1 MSTQAIVAEVPL
13 FSRLDDQEREA
24 LSALLSPRTFRAGER
39 IFSAGD
45 RGDALFIIR
54 SGKVR
59 LELTTNDG
67 ECLLLD
73 EVDPGEVLGELSFLD
88 AGPRTASA
96 IAEVDSELL
105 EFERGQLLAFVQSHP
120 HAALDLLGVMANRIR
135 ASDLLLR
142 TRVSRNLNEEEAE
155 SLTFGE
161 RLADRVAAFGGSWS
175 FIILFG
181 VVLAAWVIGNTVALV
196 KHPFDPYPF
205 IFLNLILS
213 MLAAIQ
219 APVIMMSQNRQG
231 TKDRMKTDMD
241 YRIDL
246 KGEMEI
252 AHLHTKVDQIYE
264 LLQNKFPSLECK
276 YSRDHKN

>member
-1 MSTQAIVAEVPL
+1 MSTQAILAEVPL
-13 FSRLDDQEREA
+13 FSRLDDQERES
-24 LSALLSPRTFRAGER
+24 LSAMLRPRLFRAGER

-45 RGDALFIIR
+45 RGETLYVIR

-59 LELTTNDG
+59 LELTTNEG

-73 EVDPGEVLGELSFLD
+73 QVGPGEVLGEISFLD

-96 IAEVDSELL
+96 IAEEDSELL
-105 EFERGQLLAFVQSHP
+105 EFERGQLLMFVQQHP

-135 ASDLLLR
+135 SSDLLLR
-142 TRVSRNLNEEEAE
+142 TRVSRNVNEEELE

-161 RLADRVAAFGGSWS
+161 RLADRVAAFGGSWT
-175 FIILFG
+175 FIICFG
-181 VVLAAWVIGNTVALV
+181 VTLALWVGGNSVVLAQ
-196 KHPFDPYPF
+196 HPFDPYPF

-231 TKDRMKTDMD
+231 TKDRMKSDLD

-264 LLQNKFPSLECK
+264 LLQNRFPSLECQFAREPK
-276 YSRDHKN
+276 S

>member
-1 MSTQAIVAEVPL
+1 MSTQAILAEVPL

-24 LSALLSPRTFRAGER
+24 LSAMLQPRLFRAGER

-45 RGDALFIIR
+45 RGETLYVIR

-59 LELTTNDG
+59 LELTTNEG

-73 EVDPGEVLGELSFLD
+73 RVGPGEVLGEISFLD

-96 IAEVDSELL
+96 IAEEDAELL
-105 EFERGQLLAFVQSHP
+105 EFERGQLLMFVQRHP

-135 ASDLLLR
+135 SSDLLLR
-142 TRVSRNLNEEEAE
+142 TRVSRNVNEEELE

-161 RLADRVAAFGGSWS
+161 RLADRVAAFGGSWT
-175 FIILFG
+175 FIICFG
-181 VVLAAWVIGNTVALV
+181 VTLALWVGGNSVVLAQ
-196 KHPFDPYPF
+196 HPFDPYPF

-231 TKDRMKTDMD
+231 TKDRMKSDLD

-264 LLQNKFPSLECK
+264 MLQDRFPSLECQ
-276 YSRDHKN
+276 YAREHKT

>member
-1 MSTQAIVAEVPL
+1 MSTQAILAEVPL
-13 FSRLDDQEREA
+13 FARLDAQERDA
-24 LSALLSPRTFRAGER
+24 LSALLRPRTFRAGER

-45 RGDALFIIR
+45 RGDALYVIR

-59 LELTTNDG
+59 LELTTNEG

-73 EVDPGEVLGELSFLD
+73 EVDPGEVLGEISFLD
-88 AGPRTASA
+88 AGPRTANA
-96 IAEVDSELL
+96 IAELDSELL
-105 EFERGQLLAFVQSHP
+105 EFERGQLLAFVQTHP

-135 ASDLLLR
+135 SSDLLLR
-142 TRVSRNLNEEEAE
+142 ARVSRNLNEEEQE

-161 RLADRVAAFGGSWS
+161 RLADRVAAFGGSWT

-181 VVLAAWVIGNTVALV
+181 VTLALWVGGNRVVLAQ
-196 KHPFDPYPF
+196 HPFDPYPF

-252 AHLHTKVDQIYE
+252 AHLHTKVDQIYQM
-264 LLQNKFPSLECK
+264 LQSRFPSLECQ
-276 YSRDHKN
+276 YARERKN

>member
-13 FSRLDDQEREA
+13 FSRLDDQERAA
-24 LSALLSPRTFRAGER
+24 LSALLRPRMFRAGER

-45 RGDALFIIR
+45 RGDALFII
-54 SGKVR
+54 STGKVR
-59 LELTTNDG
+59 LELTTNEG

-96 IAEVDSELL
+96 IAQVDSELL
-105 EFERGQLLAFVQSHP
+105 EFERGQLLTFVQAHP
-120 HAALDLLGVMANRIR
+120 HAALDLLGVMATRIR
-135 ASDLLLR
+135 SSDLLLR

-161 RLADRVAAFGGSWS
+161 RLADRVASFGGSWS

-181 VVLAAWVIGNTVALV
+181 VVLVAWVIGNTVALV

-241 YRIDL
+241 YKIDL

-264 LLQNKFPSLECK
+264 MLQNKFPSLECQ

>member
-1 MSTQAIVAEVPL
+1 MSTQAILAEVPL

-24 LSALLSPRTFRAGER
+24 LTTMLQPRMFRAGER

-45 RGDALFIIR
+45 RGDALYIIR

-59 LELTTNDG
+59 LELTTNEG

-73 EVDPGEVLGELSFLD
+73 EVDAGEVVGEISFLD
-88 AGPRTASA
+88 SGPRTASA
-96 IAEVDSELL
+96 FAAEDSELL
-105 EFERGQLLAFVQSHP
+105 EFERGQLLTFIQQHP
-120 HAALDLLGVMANRIR
+120 HAALDLLGVMANRMR
-135 ASDLLLR
+135 STDQLLR
-142 TRVSRNLNEEEAE
+142 TRVSRNINEEEE
-155 SLTFGE
+155 ENLTFGE
-161 RLADRVAAFGGSWS
+161 RLADRVAAFGGSWT
-175 FIILFG
+175 FIIFFG
-181 VVLAAWVIGNTVALV
+181 ITLAAWVAVNSTMVA

-231 TKDRMKTDMD
+231 SKDRMKADMD

-264 LLQNKFPSLECK
+264 MLQSRFPSLECQYIRQQK
-276 YSRDHKN
+276 S

>member
-1 MSTQAIVAEVPL
+1 V
-13 FSRLDDQEREA
+13 
-24 LSALLSPRTFRAGER
+24 
-39 IFSAGD
+39 GD
-45 RGDALFIIR
+45 RGETLYVIR

-59 LELTTNDG
+59 LELTTNEG

-73 EVDPGEVLGELSFLD
+73 QVDPGEVLGEISFLD

-96 IAEVDSELL
+96 IAEEDSELL
-105 EFERGQLLAFVQSHP
+105 EFERGQLLTFVQQHP

-135 ASDLLLR
+135 SSDLLLR
-142 TRVSRNLNEEEAE
+142 TRVSRNVNEEELE

-161 RLADRVAAFGGSWS
+161 RLADRVAAFGGSWT
-175 FIILFG
+175 FIICFG
-181 VVLAAWVIGNTVALV
+181 VTLALWVGGNSVVLAR
-196 KHPFDPYPF
+196 HPFDPYPF

-231 TKDRMKTDMD
+231 TKDRMKSDLD

-264 LLQNKFPSLECK
+264 MLQNRFPSLECQ
-276 YSRDHKN
+276 YAREHKS

>member
-1 MSTQAIVAEVPL
+1 MSTQAILAEVPL
-13 FSRLDDQEREA
+13 FSRLDDEEREA
-24 LSALLSPRTFRAGER
+24 LSSLFRSHMFRAGDR

-45 RGDALFIIR
+45 RGDTLYIIR

-59 LELTTNDG
+59 LELTTNEG

-73 EVDPGEVLGELSFLD
+73 EVDPGEVLGEISFLD
-88 AGPRTASA
+88 SGPRTASA

-105 EFERGQLLAFVQSHP
+105 EFERGQLLTFVQQHP

-135 ASDLLLR
+135 SSDVLLR
-142 TRVSRNLNEEEAE
+142 TRVSRNVNEEEEE

-161 RLADRVAAFGGSWS
+161 RLADKVAAFGGSWT
-175 FIILFG
+175 FIIFFG
-181 VVLAAWVIGNTVALV
+181 VTLVAWVGVNSTLLA

-231 TKDRMKTDMD
+231 SKDRMKSDMD

-264 LLQNKFPSLECK
+264 MLQSRFPSLECQ
-276 YSRDHKN
+276 YSREHKN

>member
-1 MSTQAIVAEVPL
+1 MSTQAILAEVPL
-13 FSRLDDQEREA
+13 FSRLDDEEREA
-24 LSALLSPRTFRAGER
+24 LSSMLQPRLFRTGTT
-39 IFSAGD
+39 IFRAGD
-45 RGDALFIIR
+45 RGDALYIIR

-59 LELTTNDG
+59 LELTTNEG

-73 EVDPGEVLGELSFLD
+73 EVDAGEVLGEISFLD

-96 IAEVDSELL
+96 IAAEDSELL
-105 EFERGQLLAFVQSHP
+105 EFERPRLLEFVQHHP
-120 HAALDLLGVMANRIR
+120 HAALDILGVMANRIR
-135 ASDLLLR
+135 SSDTLLR
-142 TRVSRNLNEEEAE
+142 TRVSRNLNEEEQE
-155 SLTFGE
+155 TLTFGE
-161 RLADRVAAFGGSWS
+161 RLADRVAAFGGSWR

-181 VVLAAWVIGNTVALV
+181 VTLAAWVIGNTVALV

-264 LLQNKFPSLECK
+264 LLQNRFPSLECQ
-276 YSRDHKN
+276 YPRDHKH

>member
-1 MSTQAIVAEVPL
+1 MSTQAILAEVPL
-13 FSRLDDQEREA
+13 FSRLDDQERET
-24 LSALLSPRTFRAGER
+24 LSAMLQPRLFRAGER

-45 RGDALFIIR
+45 RGEALYIIR
-54 SGKVR
+54 SGRVR
-59 LELTTNDG
+59 LELTTNEG
-67 ECLLLD
+67 ECLLLAQ
-73 EVDPGEVLGELSFLD
+73 VDPGEVLGEISFLD

-96 IAEVDSELL
+96 IAEEDSELL
-105 EFERGQLLAFVQSHP
+105 EFERAQLLVFVQQHP

-135 ASDLLLR
+135 SSDLLLR
-142 TRVSRNLNEEEAE
+142 TRVSRNLNEEELE

-161 RLADRVAAFGGSWS
+161 RLADRVAAFGGSWT
-175 FIILFG
+175 FIICFG
-181 VVLAAWVIGNTVALV
+181 VTLALWVGGNSVVLAQ
-196 KHPFDPYPF
+196 HPFDPYPF

-231 TKDRMKTDMD
+231 AKDRMKSDLD

-264 LLQNKFPSLECK
+264 MLQDRFPSLECQFA
-276 YSRDHKN
+276 REHKG

>member
-1 MSTQAIVAEVPL
+1 MSTQAILAEVPL
-13 FSRLDDQEREA
+13 FSRLDDQERET
-24 LSALLSPRTFRAGER
+24 LSAMLRPRLFRAGER

-45 RGDALFIIR
+45 RGEALYVIR

-59 LELTTNDG
+59 LELTTNEG

-73 EVDPGEVLGELSFLD
+73 QVDPGEVLGEISFLD

-96 IAEVDSELL
+96 IAEEDSELL
-105 EFERGQLLAFVQSHP
+105 EFERGQLLMFVQQHP

-135 ASDLLLR
+135 SSDLLLR
-142 TRVSRNLNEEEAE
+142 TRVSRNVNEEELE

-161 RLADRVAAFGGSWS
+161 RLADRVAAFGGSWT
-175 FIILFG
+175 FIICFG
-181 VVLAAWVIGNTVALV
+181 VTLALWVGGNSVVLAQ
-196 KHPFDPYPF
+196 HPFDPYPF

-231 TKDRMKTDMD
+231 AKDRMKSDLD

-264 LLQNKFPSLECK
+264 MLQNRFPSLECQ
-276 YSRDHKN
+276 YAREHMS

>member
-1 MSTQAIVAEVPL
+1 MSTQAILAEVPL
-13 FSRLDDQEREA
+13 FARLDGPEREA
-24 LSALLSPRTFRAGER
+24 LSALLRPRLFRAGER
-39 IFSAGD
+39 VFSAGD
-45 RGDALFIIR
+45 RGDALYVIS

-59 LELTTNDG
+59 LELTTNEG

-73 EVDPGEVLGELSFLD
+73 EVDPGEVLGEISFLD
-88 AGPRTASA
+88 SSARTTTA

-105 EFERGQLLAFVQSHP
+105 EFERGQLLTFVQQHP

-135 ASDLLLR
+135 SSDALLR
-142 TRVSRNLNEEEAE
+142 TRVSRNLNEEEE
-155 SLTFGE
+155 ENLTFGE
-161 RLADRVAAFGGSWS
+161 HLADRVAAFGGSWT
-175 FIILFG
+175 FIICFG
-181 VVLAAWVIGNTVALV
+181 VTLALWVIGNTITLFR
-196 KHPFDPYPF
+196 HPFDPYPF

-264 LLQNKFPSLECK
+264 ILQSRFPSMECQYPREK
-276 YSRDHKN
+276 K

>member
-1 MSTQAIVAEVPL
+1 MSTQAILAEVPL
-13 FSRLDDQEREA
+13 FARLDNQEREA
-24 LSALLSPRTFRAGER
+24 LSALLRPRTFLAGER

-45 RGDALFIIR
+45 RGDALYVIR

-59 LELTTNDG
+59 LELTTNEG
-67 ECLLLD
+67 ESLLLD
-73 EVDPGEVLGELSFLD
+73 EVDPGEVLGEISFLD

-96 IAEVDSELL
+96 IAELDSELL

-135 ASDLLLR
+135 SSDQLLR
-142 TRVSRNLNEEEAE
+142 ARVSRNLNEEEQE
-155 SLTFGE
+155 SSTFGE
-161 RLADRVAAFGGSWS
+161 RLADRVAAFGGSWT

-181 VVLAAWVIGNTVALV
+181 VVLAMWVLGNTVILAR
-196 KHPFDPYPF
+196 HPFDPYPF

-231 TKDRMKTDMD
+231 MKDRMKTDMD

-264 LLQNKFPSLECK
+264 MLQNRFPGMECQ
-276 YSRDHKN
+276 YSPEHKS

>member
-1 MSTQAIVAEVPL
+1 MSTQAILAEVPL
-13 FSRLDDQEREA
+13 FSRLDDQERAA
-24 LSALLSPRTFRAGER
+24 LSAMLQPRHFRAGER

-45 RGDALFIIR
+45 RGETLYVIR

-59 LELTTNDG
+59 LELTTNEG

-73 EVDPGEVLGELSFLD
+73 QVDPGEVLGEISFLD

-96 IAEVDSELL
+96 IAAEDSELL
-105 EFERGQLLAFVQSHP
+105 EFERGQLLMFVQQHP

-142 TRVSRNLNEEEAE
+142 TRVSRNVNEEELE

-161 RLADRVAAFGGSWS
+161 RLADRVAAFGGSWT
-175 FIILFG
+175 FIICFG
-181 VVLAAWVIGNTVALV
+181 VTLALWVLGNTVVLAQ
-196 KHPFDPYPF
+196 HPFDPYPF

-231 TKDRMKTDMD
+231 TKDRMKSDLD

-264 LLQNKFPSLECK
+264 MLQNRFPSLECQ
-276 YSRDHKN
+276 YAREHKS

>member
-1 MSTQAIVAEVPL
+1 MSTQAILAEVPL
-13 FSRLDDQEREA
+13 FSRLDDEERAA
-24 LSALLSPRTFRAGER
+24 LSSMLQPRLFRAGDT
-39 IFSAGD
+39 IFCAGD
-45 RGDALFIIR
+45 RGEALYIIR

-59 LELTTNDG
+59 LELTTNEG

-73 EVDPGEVLGELSFLD
+73 EVDAGEVLGEISFLD

-96 IAEVDSELL
+96 IAAEDSELL
-105 EFERGQLLAFVQSHP
+105 EFERSRLLEFVQHHP
-120 HAALDLLGVMANRIR
+120 HAALDILGVMANRIR
-135 ASDLLLR
+135 SSDLLLR
-142 TRVSRNLNEEEAE
+142 TRVSRNLNEEEQE
-155 SLTFGE
+155 TLTFGE
-161 RLADRVAAFGGSWS
+161 RLADRVATFGGSWS

-181 VVLAAWVIGNTVALV
+181 VTLAAWVIGNTVALV

-231 TKDRMKTDMD
+231 AKDRMKSDLD

-246 KGEMEI
+246 KGELEI

-264 LLQNKFPSLECK
+264 MLQDRFPSLECQYARGNK
-276 YSRDHKN
+276 G

>member
-1 MSTQAIVAEVPL
+1 MSTQAILAEVPL

-24 LSALLSPRTFRAGER
+24 LSAMLRPRVYLAGER

-45 RGDALFIIR
+45 CGDALYVIR

-59 LELTTNDG
+59 LELTTNEG

-73 EVDPGEVLGELSFLD
+73 EVDPGEVLGEISFLD
-88 AGPRTASA
+88 SGPRTASA

-105 EFERGQLLAFVQSHP
+105 EFERGQLLTFVQHHP

-135 ASDLLLR
+135 SSDLLLR
-142 TRVSRNLNEEEAE
+142 TRVSRDLNEEEE
-155 SLTFGE
+155 ENLTFGE
-161 RLADRVAAFGGSWS
+161 RLADRVASFGGSWT
-175 FIILFG
+175 FIICFG
-181 VVLAAWVIGNTVALV
+181 VTLVAWVAANTIALV
-196 KHPFDPYPF
+196 RHPFDPYPF

-264 LLQNKFPSLECK
+264 MLQSRFPSLECQ

>member
-1 MSTQAIVAEVPL
+1 MSTQDILAEVPL

-24 LSALLSPRTFRAGER
+24 LAAMLQPRTFREGER

-45 RGDALFIIR
+45 RGDALYIIR

-59 LELTTNDG
+59 LELTTNEG

-73 EVDPGEVLGELSFLD
+73 EVDAGEVVGEISFLD
-88 AGPRTASA
+88 SGPRTAGA
-96 IAEVDSELL
+96 IAAVDSELL
-105 EFERGQLLAFVQSHP
+105 EFERGQLLTFVQHHP
-120 HAALDLLGVMANRIR
+120 HAALDLLGVMANRMR
-135 ASDLLLR
+135 STDHLLR
-142 TRVSRNLNEEEAE
+142 TRVSRNPNEEEE
-155 SLTFGE
+155 ENMTFGE
-161 RLADRVAAFGGSWS
+161 HLADRVAAFGGSWT
-175 FIILFG
+175 FIMFFG
-181 VVLAAWVIGNTVALV
+181 ATLVAWVAVNSTVLA

-231 TKDRMKTDMD
+231 SKDRTKTDMD
-241 YRIDL
+241 YRLDMKAEL
-246 KGEMEI
+246 EV

-264 LLQNKFPSLECK
+264 MLQNRFPSLECQ
-276 YSRDHKN
+276 YAREHKS

>member
-1 MSTQAIVAEVPL
+1 MSTQAILAEVPL

-24 LSALLSPRTFRAGER
+24 LSAMLQPRLFRAGES
-39 IFSAGD
+39 IFYAGD
-45 RGDALFIIR
+45 RGDALYVIR

-59 LELTTNDG
+59 LELTTNEG

-73 EVDPGEVLGELSFLD
+73 EVDAGEVIGEISFLD

-96 IAEVDSELL
+96 VAAEDSELL
-105 EFERGQLLAFVQSHP
+105 EFERGQLLTFVQYHP
-120 HAALDLLGVMANRIR
+120 HAALDLLGVVANRIR
-135 ASDLLLR
+135 STDQLLR
-142 TRVSRNLNEEEAE
+142 TRVSRNINEEEE
-155 SLTFGE
+155 GQLTFGE
-161 RLADRVAAFGGSWS
+161 RLADRVAAFGGSWT
-175 FIILFG
+175 FIICFG
-181 VVLAAWVIGNTVALV
+181 VTLAAWVIGNTVAV
-196 KHPFDPYPF
+196 AKHPFDPYPF

-231 TKDRMKTDMD
+231 AKDRMKTDMD

-246 KGEMEI
+246 KGELEI

-264 LLQNKFPSLECK
+264 MLQSRFPSLECK
-276 YSRDHKN
+276 YVRDHKN

>member
-13 FSRLDDQEREA
+13 FSRLDEQEREA
-24 LSALLSPRTFRAGER
+24 LSALLRPRAVLAGER

-45 RGDALFIIR
+45 RGDALYIIR

-59 LELTTNDG
+59 LELTTNEG

-73 EVDPGEVLGELSFLD
+73 EVDPGEVLGEISFLD
-88 AGPRTASA
+88 SGPRTASA

-105 EFERGQLLAFVQSHP
+105 EFERGQLLKFVQGHP

-135 ASDLLLR
+135 SSDMLLR
-142 TRVSRNLNEEEAE
+142 TRVSRNLNEQEQEN
-155 SLTFGE
+155 LIFGE
-161 RLADRVAAFGGSWS
+161 RLADRVAAFGGSWT
-175 FIILFG
+175 FIICFG
-181 VVLAAWVIGNTVALV
+181 IVLAAWVIGNTVALV

-231 TKDRMKTDMD
+231 AKDRMKTDMD

-264 LLQNKFPSLECK
+264 LLQDKFPSLECQ
-276 YSRDHKN
+276 YSRERKS

>member
-1 MSTQAIVAEVPL
+1 MSTQAILAEVPL
-13 FSRLDDQEREA
+13 FSRLDDQERET
-24 LSALLSPRTFRAGER
+24 LSAMLQPRLFRAGER

-45 RGDALFIIR
+45 RGETLYVIR
-54 SGKVR
+54 SGRVR
-59 LELTTNDG
+59 LELTTNEG
-67 ECLLLD
+67 ECLLLAQ
-73 EVDPGEVLGELSFLD
+73 VDPGEVLGEISFLD

-96 IAEVDSELL
+96 IAEEDSELL
-105 EFERGQLLAFVQSHP
+105 EFERGQLLVFVQQHP

-135 ASDLLLR
+135 SSDLLLR
-142 TRVSRNLNEEEAE
+142 TRVSRNVNEEELE

-161 RLADRVAAFGGSWS
+161 RLADRVAAFGGSWT
-175 FIILFG
+175 FIICFG
-181 VVLAAWVIGNTVALV
+181 LTLALWVGGNSVVLAQ
-196 KHPFDPYPF
+196 HPFDRYPF

-231 TKDRMKTDMD
+231 AKDRMKSDLD

-264 LLQNKFPSLECK
+264 MLQNRFPSLECQ
-276 YSRDHKN
+276 YAREHQS

>member
-1 MSTQAIVAEVPL
+1 MSTHAILAEVPL
-13 FSRLDDQEREA
+13 FSRLDDQERAA
-24 LSALLSPRTFRAGER
+24 LSEMLQPRQFRAGER

-45 RGDALFIIR
+45 RGDALYIIR
-54 SGKVR
+54 SGQVR
-59 LELTTNDG
+59 MELTTNEG
-67 ECLLLD
+67 ECLLLN
-73 EVDPGEVLGELSFLD
+73 EVDAGEVLGEISFLD

-96 IAEVDSELL
+96 IAVVDSELL
-105 EFERGQLLAFVQSHP
+105 EFERGQLLTFVQHNP
-120 HAALDLLGVMANRIR
+120 HAALDLLGVVANRIR
-135 ASDLLLR
+135 STDQLLR
-142 TRVSRNLNEEEAE
+142 TRVSRNVNEEEQDQ
-155 SLTFGE
+155 LTFGE
-161 RLADRVAAFGGSWS
+161 RLADRVAAFGGSWT
-175 FIILFG
+175 FIIAFG
-181 VVLAAWVIGNTVALV
+181 IVLVAWVIGNTAVLV

-231 TKDRMKTDMD
+231 AKDRLKTDMD

-264 LLQNKFPSLECK
+264 ILQERFPSMECQ
-276 YSRDHKN
+276 YARDHKN

>member
-1 MSTQAIVAEVPL
+1 MSTQAILAEVPL

-24 LSALLSPRTFRAGER
+24 LSAMLQPRRFRAGER

-45 RGDALFIIR
+45 RGEALYVIR

-59 LELTTNDG
+59 LELTTNEG

-73 EVDPGEVLGELSFLD
+73 QVDPGEVLGEISFLD

-96 IAEVDSELL
+96 IAEEDSELL
-105 EFERGQLLAFVQSHP
+105 EFERGQLLMFVQQHP

-135 ASDLLLR
+135 SSDLLLR
-142 TRVSRNLNEEEAE
+142 TRVSRNVNEEELE

-161 RLADRVAAFGGSWS
+161 RLADRVAAFGGSWT
-175 FIILFG
+175 FIICFG
-181 VVLAAWVIGNTVALV
+181 VTLALWVGGNSVVLAQ
-196 KHPFDPYPF
+196 HPFDPYPF

-231 TKDRMKTDMD
+231 TKDRMKSDLD

-264 LLQNKFPSLECK
+264 MLQNRFPSLECQ
-276 YSRDHKN
+276 YAREHKS

>member
-1 MSTQAIVAEVPL
+1 MSTQAILAEVPL
-13 FSRLDDQEREA
+13 FSRLDDEERDA
-24 LSALLSPRTFRAGER
+24 LSTMLQPRTFLAGER

-45 RGDALFIIR
+45 RGDALYIIR
-54 SGKVR
+54 KGKVR
-59 LELTTNDG
+59 LELTTNEG

-73 EVDPGEVLGELSFLD
+73 EIDAGEVVGEISFLD

-96 IAEVDSELL
+96 SAAEDSELL
-105 EFERGQLLAFVQSHP
+105 EFERGQLLTFVQHHP
-120 HAALDLLGVMANRIR
+120 HAALDLLGVMANRMR
-135 ASDLLLR
+135 ATDQLLR
-142 TRVSRNLNEEEAE
+142 TRVSRNINEEEE
-155 SLTFGE
+155 ELLTFGE
-161 RLADRVAAFGGSWS
+161 RLADRVATFGGSWT
-175 FIILFG
+175 FIISFG
-181 VVLAAWVIGNTVALV
+181 VVLALWVLGNTAILV
-196 KHPFDPYPF
+196 RRPFDPYPF

-231 TKDRMKTDMD
+231 AKDRMKTDMD

-264 LLQNKFPSLECK
+264 MLQSRFPGMECQ
-276 YSRDHKN
+276 YTRDHKN

>member
-1 MSTQAIVAEVPL
+1 MSTQAILAEVPL
-13 FSRLDDQEREA
+13 FSRLDDLERNA
-24 LSALLSPRTFRAGER
+24 LSAMLRPRIFRAGER

-45 RGDALFIIR
+45 RGEALYIIR

-59 LELTTNDG
+59 LELTTNEG

-73 EVDPGEVLGELSFLD
+73 EIDAGEVVGEISFLD

-96 IAEVDSELL
+96 IAAEDSELL
-105 EFERGQLLAFVQSHP
+105 EFERGQLLAFVQHHP
-120 HAALDLLGVMANRIR
+120 HAALDLLGVMANRMR
-135 ASDLLLR
+135 STDQLLR
-142 TRVSRNLNEEEAE
+142 TRVSRNLNEEEEE

-161 RLADRVAAFGGSWS
+161 RLADRVAAFGGSWT

-181 VVLAAWVIGNTVALV
+181 VTLVLWVAGNSIMLAR
-196 KHPFDPYPF
+196 HPFDPYPF

-231 TKDRMKTDMD
+231 SKDRMKTDMD
-241 YRIDL
+241 YRLDL
-246 KGEMEI
+246 KAELEI

-264 LLQNKFPSLECK
+264 ILQSRFPSLECQ
-276 YSRDHKN
+276 YIREHKP

>member
-1 MSTQAIVAEVPL
+1 MSTEAIVAEVPL
-13 FSRLDDQEREA
+13 FSRLDDQERAA
-24 LSALLSPRTFRAGER
+24 LSALLRPRIFRAGER

-45 RGDALFIIR
+45 RGDSLYIIR

-59 LELTTNDG
+59 LELTTNEG

-73 EVDPGEVLGELSFLD
+73 EVDPGEVLGEISFLD
-88 AGPRTASA
+88 AGPRTAGA

-105 EFERGQLLAFVQSHP
+105 EFERGQLLAFVQQHP

-135 ASDLLLR
+135 SSDLLLR
-142 TRVSRNLNEEEAE
+142 TRVSRNLNEEEQE

-161 RLADRVAAFGGSWS
+161 RLADRVAAFGGSWR

-181 VVLAAWVIGNTVALV
+181 VVLAAWVIGNTAVLFQ
-196 KHPFDPYPF
+196 HPFDPYPF

-231 TKDRMKTDMD
+231 AKDRMKTDMD

-264 LLQNKFPSLECK
+264 LMQDRFPHLECQ
-276 YSRDHKN
+276 YSRDGKG